1 MEMSRR
7 LAVKLAGAA
16 VVAMRPGAVAL
27 PAPAHRPHA
36 GDQARHKAE
45 ELVRRM
51 TLDEKIT
58 QLHGTGP
65 QFPGSGYNGSIPG
78 NSRLGIPALYLADGP
93 NGVGNGATG
102 VTQWPSAK
110 ALAAAWDPG
119 LARRYGAAYGAE
131 QAGKGHNV
139 ALAPC
144 VNILRVPN
152 WGRSAEAFTED
163 PHLNSRLAEAV
174 VEGIQSQY
182 VIATVKHFA
191 ANNQETDRMSVDVVV
206 SRRALHEIYFPAFR
220 AAVQQGGAAAVMTAY
235 NKIDGSY
242 ASENAY
248 AVGQVL
254 RGEWGF
260 DGMVVFDWGGTHSTV
275 AAAKAGSDVEMPGGT
290 YFGTALKNA
299 VRNGEVAESVVD
311 GMVADVLTAMFRAG
325 LFDHRLP
332 DPRSA
337 LRTVVSSR
345 EHLALARS
353 ISVQGSVL
361 LKNQGVLPF
370 SGAVR
375 SVAVIG
381 EAAHRIPQPTYGSA
395 TVNRTGTAITP
406 LAGIEARAGTVKVVS
421 SHDLLGR
428 TTDAAAVA
436 AKADRAVVFV
446 GDTAGEGTDRS
457 TLALP
462 AGQNELIE
470 AVAAANPNT
479 VVVLNTSGAV
489 LMPWLDKV
497 RGVIANWY
505 AGQEQGA
512 AIAALLFGDA
522 EPGGR
527 LPETFPATDRQG
539 PAGSGDRY
547 PGDGVSVRYDEGL
560 AVGYRWY
567 HRSGQKP
574 LFPFG
579 FGLSYTRFTLGD
591 LGVRTGADGG
601 AQVRVTVR
609 NTGSRTGSEVVQL
622 YLEHPD
628 AAGEPSPVLK
638 TFAKAT
644 LAPGGSRTVELS
656 VPRDAFAVWSGERQ
670 GWTVLP
676 GRYGI
681 HVGRSSADLPLS
693 AEFPVL

>member
-16 VVAMRPGAVAL
+16 VVAVRAGAVAL
-27 PAPAHRPHA
+27 PAPAHPPHA
-36 GDQARHKAE
+36 GDQARRKAE
-45 ELVRRM
+45 DLVRRM
-51 TLDEKIT
+51 TLDEKIA

-65 QFPGSGYNGSIPG
+65 QLPGTGYNGSIPG
-78 NSRLGIPALYLADGP
+78 NPRLGIPALYLADGAS
-93 NGVGNGATG
+93 GVGNGATG
-102 VTQWPSAK
+102 VTQWPGAK
-110 ALAAAWDPG
+110 ALAAAWDPE
-119 LARRYGAAYGAE
+119 LARRYGAAHGAE

-152 WGRSAEAFTED
+152 WGRSSEAFTED
-163 PHLNSRLAEAV
+163 PHLNSRLAAAV
-174 VEGIQSQY
+174 VRGIQSQY

-191 ANNQETDRMSVDVVV
+191 ANNQETDRLSIDVVV

-220 AAVQQGGAAAVMTAY
+220 AAVKEGGAAAVMTAY
-235 NKIDGSY
+235 NKIDGSH

-248 AVGQVL
+248 TVGHVL

-260 DGMVVFDWGGTHSTV
+260 DGMVMSDWGGTHSTA
-275 AAAKAGSDVEMPGGT
+275 AAAKAGSDVEMPGGM
-290 YFGTALKNA
+290 YFGAALKNA
-299 VRNGEVAESVVD
+299 VRSGEVAGSVLD

-332 DPRSA
+332 DPHSV

-370 SGAVR
+370 TGAVR

-381 EAAHRIPQPTYGSA
+381 EAAHRVPQPAYGSA
-395 TVNRTGTAITP
+395 TVTPSGTPITP
-406 LAGIEARAGTVKVVS
+406 LAGIEARAGTVKVLS
-421 SHDLLGR
+421 SHHLLGR
-428 TTDAAAVA
+428 TADAAAVA

-446 GDTAGEGTDRS
+446 ADTSGEGTDRG

-462 AGQNELIE
+462 AGQNELID

-547 PGDGVSVRYDEGL
+547 PGNGVSVPYDEGL

-579 FGLSYTRFTLGD
+579 FGLSYTRFTLAD
-591 LGVRTGADGG
+591 LGLQAGTDGS

-622 YLEHPD
+622 YVEHPD

-638 TFAKAT
+638 AFAKAT
-644 LAPGGSRTVELS
+644 LAPGVTRTVELPL
-656 VPRDAFAVWSGERQ
+656 PRDAFAIWSEERQ

-676 GRYGI
+676 GRYRI

-693 AEFPVL
+693 AEIRVP